1 MERGKIGRKEGSK
14 IWKKGGRIKGGK
26 RLQVKIEKKMDG
38 KRENKQERGKISRRG
53 ISKTWRKEGG

>member
-1 MERGKIGRKEGSK
+1 ME
-14 IWKKGGRIKGGK
+14 KGGRIKGGK